1 MRKRLPY
8 LAVQN
13 WSGEGSTLA
22 VLLLLGAVLCGFPLA
37 MITLEG
43 LAPSGTLAVSPL
55 IDTLQSRSVQR
66 AMWHSFETSFLSAM
80 LAVVY
85 GSVLACLIGLTDV
98 RARGP
103 FIFLILLP
111 MMIPPHVTAIAWIQ
125 ALGPGSALLHWVGL
139 APEIGS
145 THPLYS
151 REGIIVLLALQHGP
165 LVFLVMRAA
174 LRSLPG
180 ELSDASRVFGANI
193 WLMLRRVA
201 LPLLL
206 PNLVAAFALA
216 FVSALGNFG
225 IQALLGIPARYTTLP
240 VLIWRRMSSF
250 GPDML
255 TNVAMISILVGIM
268 AIVAVGLQVW
278 LQRRARVH
286 LVGMAQQ
293 TLVFRLGAARPVVE
307 GLLLLLIGGVLVLP
321 VLSLIT
327 TALSPTYGVRL
338 SFETLT
344 FENFREVLFV
354 QSVTL
359 RAFMNSTLVAGLAA
373 LLLALY
379 AVTLGFFEARPVP
392 HHRRV
397 AGFISGLADISYAL
411 PGLVISVACIL
422 AFIRPVP
429 LFNLSI
435 YNTLAI
441 ILVAYLAVFLSIA
454 MKPVSAAYAQIDPSL
469 DDAARV
475 AGAGFG
481 RRLRR
486 IFMPMVAPA
495 AASGAILVFLTAYNE
510 VTVSALLWSTG
521 NETIG
526 TTIFNYEDG
535 GYTTL
540 ASAMSVVTVVATVIL
555 MLALDRIGRR
565 APPGVVPW
573 RD

>member
-1 MRKRLPY
+1 MVLPG
-8 LAVQN
+8 LTRRS
-13 WSGEGSTLA
+13 WSGEGGILA
-22 VLLLLGAVLCGFPLA
+22 VLFLLGLVICGLPLA
-37 MITLEG
+37 MISLEG
-43 LAPSGTLAVSPL
+43 LAPGGRFALSPL

-66 AMWHSFETSFLSAM
+66 AMWHSFETSFLSAL
-80 LAVVY
+80 LALVF
-85 GSVLACLIGLTDV
+85 GTLLACLIGLTDV
-98 RARGP
+98 RGRGP
-103 FIFLILLP
+103 IIFLVLLP

-125 ALGPGSALLHWVGL
+125 ALGPGSALLQWVGL
-139 APEIGS
+139 APALGS

-193 WLMLRRVA
+193 WVMLRRIA

-250 GPDML
+250 GPEML
-255 TNVAMISILVGIM
+255 TNVALISILVGIM
-268 AIVAVGLQVW
+268 AIVAVGLQIW

-286 LVGMAQQ
+286 LVGMPQQ
-293 TLVFRLGAARPVVE
+293 TLVFRLGAARPLVE
-307 GLLLLLIGGVLVLP
+307 GGLALFILCVLGLP
-321 VLSLIT
+321 VMSLVT
-327 TALSPTYGVRL
+327 TALAPTYGVRL
-338 SFETLT
+338 SLETLT
-344 FENFREVLFV
+344 FENFAEVLFA
-354 QSVTL
+354 QTVTL
-359 RAFMNSTLVAGLAA
+359 RAFMNSTLVAGTAA
-373 LLLALY
+373 LLLAGF
-379 AVTLGFFEARPVP
+379 AVMLGFFVVHRVP
-392 HHRRV
+392 RLRRV
-397 AGFISGLADISYAL
+397 AGFITGLADVSYAL
-411 PGLVISVACIL
+411 PGLVVSVACIL
-422 AFIRPVP
+422 AFIRPLP
-429 LFNLSI
+429 LLDVSI
-435 YNTLAI
+435 YNTLGI
-441 ILVAYLAVFLSIA
+441 ILIAYLAVFLSIA
-454 MKPVSAAYAQIDPSL
+454 MKPLSAAYAQIDPSL

-486 IFMPMVAPA
+486 IFLPMVAPA

-540 ASAMSVVTVVATVIL
+540 ASAMSVVTVVATVGL
-555 MLALDRIGRR
+555 MLLLDRIGRR